1 MNNQD
6 FVDLVEEAIDKFEK
20 QKAFSKDGNGG
31 CFYLNNKGHCC
42 IIGHMMPN
50 DIVRKEADSYSDSC
64 MIDLVEQEF
73 EWTRQ
78 FTKRQLELMYQL
90 QWQHDTDHISVVTAV
105 CDMRNSL
112 SDWSDEYN
120 V

>member
-6 FVDLVEEAIDKFEK
+6 FVDLVEEAIDKLEK
-20 QKAFSKDGNGG
+20 QNDFSKDGNGG

-42 IIGHMMPN
+42 IVGHMMPN
-50 DIVRKEADSYSDSC
+50 DIVRKEADSYRDTGL
-64 MIDLVEQEF
+64 IELVEQEF

-78 FTKRQLELMYQL
+78 FTKEQIDLMYQL
-90 QWQHDTDHISVVTAV
+90 QRQHDAYHISVDTAV
-105 CDMRNSL
+105 CDMRDSL
-112 SDWSDEYN
+112 SEWRDEHN